1 MYKTLA
7 LPVLLAVL
15 GGCGAGQSL
24 SEPSP
29 AIVPREVDFRVVF
42 GSCADDDQPDHPV
55 WGAMLAADPDLSILL
70 GDNVYADSR
79 RFTASPSVELMQ
91 AEYAKLAAS
100 EGFSALRAAAPML
113 ATWDDHDY
121 GLNDGGKEFEFKRQ
135 AQRVFADFW
144 QLATDDP
151 RRSRAGVYVAE
162 WLEVGGRDIQVVLL
176 DTRSFRDEQR
186 TKRVSIRCPVANY
199 ETNPSGSVL
208 GAQQWQWLEQ
218 ELAKPADLRL
228 VVSSIQVIP
237 EQHCFEKWANFP
249 ADRQRLLDTLADA
262 NGGKV
267 VVLSGDRH
275 LGEISALPGPAGSPA
290 LIEVTSSPLSARSG
304 FGEGEVNDHRVS
316 SDSLRESQFGVL
328 ELSESKV
335 RLELRDASGVTR
347 YAITTSLDSG
357 P

>member
-1 MYKTLA
+1 MYKTLT
-7 LPVLLAVL
+7 LPVLLGVL
-15 GGCGAGQSL
+15 LGCGAHQSS
-24 SEPSP
+24 SEPGV
-29 AIVPREVDFRVVF
+29 AVVPSEVDFRVVF
-42 GSCADDDQPDHPV
+42 GSCADDDKPEHPV
-55 WGAMLAADPDLSILL
+55 WAAMLAADPDLSIML

-79 RFTASPSVELMQ
+79 RFTATPSVELMQ

-100 EGFSALRAAAPML
+100 QGFSALRAAAPML

-121 GLNDGGKEFEFKRQ
+121 GLNDGGKEFEFKQQ

-144 QLATDDP
+144 QLAADDP
-151 RRSRAGVYVAE
+151 RRSRAGVYKAE
-162 WLEVGGRDIQVVLL
+162 WLEVGARDIQVVLL
-176 DTRSFRDEQR
+176 DTRFFRDEQR
-186 TKRVSIRCPVANY
+186 TKRVSISCPVANY

-228 VVSSIQVIP
+228 IVSSIQVIP
-237 EQHCFEKWANFP
+237 RQHCFEKWANFP
-249 ADRQRLLDTLADA
+249 ADRARLLDALAGA

-275 LGEISALPGPAGSPA
+275 LGEISALPGTAGSEA

-304 FGEGEVNDHRVS
+304 FGEGEVNDYRVS
-316 SDSLRESQFGVL
+316 ADSLRESQFGVL
-328 ELSESKV
+328 ELNDSQL
-335 RLELRDASGVTR
+335 RLELRDASGASR
-347 YAITTSLDSG
+347 FAITTTLDSG